1 MNSRMIGVVVLVAF
15 ALVGVNSAQAELR
28 VGVAAVKITP
38 PSGTPMA
45 GYYYARGSE
54 DVIDDLLREGRR
66 AR

>member
-1 MNSRMIGVVVLVAF
+1 MNSRIIGVVMLVVLSLAG
-15 ALVGVNSAQAELR
+15 LNSAQAELR

-54 DVIDDLLREGRR
+54 DVIDDLY
-66 AR
+66 AKAAV